1 MAIDDKDI
9 KLLWGKAA
17 GRCSY
22 PECQEDLAPLLMTSG
37 ATVLGEMAHVI
48 GRKPGAA
55 RSNAKVGIDD
65 TYPNLILLCP
75 THHTLVDKAEK
86 DFPVDVLK
94 KWKSDW
100 EGRVSALFPPVTD
113 RATLFREIHSR
124 LVQNH
129 EIHAEWGPTSQRA
142 KDNPQ
147 SCQSA
152 SYWQLRRIGVIIPN
166 NQAIVNLLR
175 ANKLLLT
182 PPEWPIAASFIEHA
196 EFFARHCIEPSDST
210 AYLPFPQE
218 FSKLISAEVVN
229 G

>member
-1 MAIDDKDI
+1 MAIDSKDI

-22 PECQEDLAPLLMTSG
+22 PGCKDDLAPLLMNSG

-48 GRKPGAA
+48 GRKSGAA
-55 RSNAKVGIDD
+55 RSDARIGTDD

-75 THHTLVDKAEK
+75 THHTLVDKAEN
-86 DFPVDVLK
+86 DFPVNVLRQ
-94 KWKSDW
+94 WKADW
-100 EGRVSALFPPVTD
+100 EGQVCASFPPVAD
-113 RATLFREIHSR
+113 RASLF
-124 LVQNH
+124 H
-129 EIHAEWGPTSQRA
+129 EIHIRLVENHQIHTEWGPTSKRA

-175 ANKLLLT
+175 ATKRLLT
-182 PPEWPIAASFIEHA
+182 TAEWAIAASFIEHA
-196 EFFARHCIEPSDST
+196 EFFARHCIEPRDST
-210 AYLPFPQE
+210 AYLPFPQN
-218 FSKLISAEVVN
+218 FSDLITSEVAN